1 MTDEE
6 SFQSTLQEVKEIYM
20 FLTEGEPSP
29 DDEIEAKGKLID
41 HFNKLKNLGTT
52 SEQMEII
59 DFILKDLEEWDT
71 LDLWFSETS
80 LPNDI
85 KKMLKIP
92 ESAKISKDES
102 PKDFEKP
109 DIKPESAESEVDLTD
124 IFNKASEQFKGE
136 IENLKGKIDALKK
149 EVEKKDESLKS
160 MKKKRKVQKIIPK
173 KNVKLAPPKIKIPV
187 IKTLV
192 KPPLTTRQPT
202 PKTVVSK
209 EQPKLK
215 PVEANRVRERI
226 EPTKENLLPI
236 PISPKENASKAE
248 NQELTTPPEK
258 VPKINTIVIEEPN
271 DIPIITEKRKITP
284 IITEEPSKAT
294 SPEFAKSTPFLTEK
308 PKIASVR
315 IEEIERE
322 SIVSR
327 GSDLFNVFS
336 SMGNK
341 GSTKPQE
348 ISSSTKPQ
356 EISNSTKRQ
365 VVIEEKKR
373 EDKKKKKD
381 EDFQE
386 SNVTPFINFNDVKD
400 SAEPDFST
408 PSLDSPV
415 ISNDKDTL
423 YQELIALEGK
433 RYSLERNFKNLEKD
447 YNKGSISELDF
458 KNKNNNLKNQLNDI
472 TSRIN
477 RIRGLIST
485 L

>member
-1 MTDEE
+1 MTTEE
-6 SFQSTLQEVKEIYM
+6 SFQSTLQEVKEIYL

-29 DDEIEAKGKLID
+29 DDEIEAKGKLIN
-41 HFNKLKNLGTT
+41 HFNRLKNLSTT
-52 SEQMEII
+52 SEQKDVIE
-59 DFILKDLEEWDT
+59 FILKNLEEWDT

-80 LPNDI
+80 LPNDV

-92 ESAKISKDES
+92 DSAKLSKEEG

-109 DIKPESAESEVDLTD
+109 DVKPKSDEPEVDLTD

-136 IENLKGKIDALKK
+136 IENLKGKIDVLKK
-149 EVEKKDESLKS
+149 ELEKKDESLKS
-160 MKKKRKVQKIIPK
+160 MKQRRKVKIVPK
-173 KNVKLAPPKIKIPV
+173 KDVKLAPPKIKIPV
-187 IKTLV
+187 LKTLI
-192 KPPLTTRQPT
+192 KPPLTTSQPT
-202 PKTVVSK
+202 PKTLVSK

-215 PVEANRVRERI
+215 PVEVNRVRERI
-226 EPTKENLLPI
+226 EPAKENLTPI

-248 NQELTTPPEK
+248 NQELTSLPEK
-258 VPKINTIVIEEPN
+258 VPEFHPFVIEESD

-284 IITEEPSKAT
+284 IITEESSKAT
-294 SPEFAKSTPFLTEK
+294 SPEFSKSTPFLTEK
-308 PKIASVR
+308 PKISSVR

-322 SIVSR
+322 SIISS

-341 GSTKPQE
+341 GSSKPQE
-348 ISSSTKPQ
+348 IISSTK
-356 EISNSTKRQ
+356 KQ

-373 EDKKKKKD
+373 DDKKKKK
-381 EDFQE
+381 EKNFQE
-386 SNVTPFINFNDVKD
+386 SNVTPFINFNDVKVSD
-400 SAEPDFST
+400 EPDFST
-408 PSLDSPV
+408 PSLDGL
-415 ISNDKDTL
+415 SNDKDTL

-447 YNKGSISELDF
+447 YNRGSISELDF
-458 KNKNNNLKNQLNDI
+458 KNKNNNLKNQLNVI

-477 RIRGLIST
+477 KIRGLIST

>member
-6 SFQSTLQEVKEIYM
+6 SFQSTLQEVKEIYL

-29 DDEIEAKGKLID
+29 DDEIEAKGKLIN
-41 HFNKLKNLGTT
+41 HFNKLKNLSTT
-52 SEQMEII
+52 SEQKDII
-59 DFILKDLEEWDT
+59 EFILKNLEEWDT

-80 LPNDI
+80 LPNDV

-92 ESAKISKDES
+92 ESAKISKEEG

-109 DIKPESAESEVDLTD
+109 DVKPKSAETEVDLTD
-124 IFNKASEQFKGE
+124 IFNMASEQFKGE
-136 IENLKGKIDALKK
+136 IDNLKGKIDSLKK
-149 EVEKKDESLKS
+149 ELEKKDESLKS
-160 MKKKRKVQKIIPK
+160 MKQRRKVKIVPK
-173 KNVKLAPPKIKIPV
+173 KDVKLAPPKIKIPV
-187 IKTLV
+187 LKTLI
-192 KPPLTTRQPT
+192 KPPLTTSQPT

-215 PVEANRVRERI
+215 PVEVNRVRERI
-226 EPTKENLLPI
+226 EPAKENLTPI
-236 PISPKENASKAE
+236 PIAPKENASKAE
-248 NQELTTPPEK
+248 NQELTPLPEK
-258 VPKINTIVIEEPN
+258 VPEFHPFAIEESD

-284 IITEEPSKAT
+284 VITEKPSKAPP
-294 SPEFAKSTPFLTEK
+294 PEISKSTPFLTEK
-308 PKIASVR
+308 PKISSVR

-322 SIVSR
+322 SIVSS

-341 GSTKPQE
+341 GSNKPQE
-348 ISSSTKPQ
+348 IVSPTK
-356 EISNSTKRQ
+356 KQ

-373 EDKKKKKD
+373 DDKKKKK
-381 EDFQE
+381 EINFQE
-386 SNVTPFINFNDVKD
+386 SNVMPFINFNDVKVSD
-400 SAEPDFST
+400 EPDFST
-408 PSLDSPV
+408 PTLDSL
-415 ISNDKDTL
+415 SNDKDTL

-433 RYSLERNFKNLEKD
+433 RYSLERSFKDLEKD

-458 KNKNNNLKNQLNDI
+458 KNKNNNLKNQLNGI